1 MKKNKLYVL
10 CDKNLDLIYGA
21 IQGGHAIAQ
30 WLIEHGQSK
39 WSNEYLIYLSVDINK
54 WKQLLDIYGIIYSEF
69 HEPDLDNQ
77 LTSIAILEKDLNAIL
92 NKKIRKEKLLK
103 QFLFSSIIT
112 NFFIYIISI
121 YIRYILHELVN
132 YTKYRILMINK
143 FF

>member
-10 CDKNLDLIYGA
+10 CDKNLDPIYGA

-54 WKQLLDIYGIIYSEF
+54 WKQLLDIYGIVYSEF

-77 LTSIAILEKDLNAIL
+77 LTSITILEKDIL
-92 NKKIRKEKLLK
+92 DNGVKNKINKLKLLK
-103 QFLFSSIIT
+103 VEQFIPPFLYYYIK
-112 NFFIYIISI
+112 YIIMII
-121 YIRYILHELVN
+121 Y
-132 YTKYRILMINK
+132 
-143 FF
+143 